1 MKKIGVAQWGTKHG
15 HAKGWLDLLHKSKN
29 IDFKG
34 LFEPDAER
42 KRYLLSTNEKIWK
55 EVNWIHD
62 FDMILSDKNVEIIFI
77 EESNNKSLEVL
88 EKCIINNKHVMM
100 DKPAGYDFEKFKNL
114 ADIAKQKGLII
125 ELGYMFRQHEGFK
138 LIADWAHSGKLGKIF
153 MVRAHMST
161 NLPEINN
168 ENNDISRQGLSK
180 YTGGVF
186 YDLAG
191 HMIDQICWI
200 QGRPKRIKSFFMNS
214 ASKNKKFSDNTISIF
229 EYGDGMTIID
239 IAAMETKPMARR
251 FEVYGTKGSA
261 IMEPFEPA
269 ESIRLCLEEAFD
281 KYQIG
286 VNTVHIDD
294 VPRYDIPFELFIE
307 RVTKDSKPIRNLDH
321 EILVQETLMR
331 AIGGIDEKI

>member
-42 KRYLLSTNEKIWK
+42 KRYLMSTNEKIWK

-88 EKCIINNKHVMM
+88 EKCIVNNKHVMM

-186 YDLAG
+186 YD
-191 HMIDQICWI
+191 
-200 QGRPKRIKSFFMNS
+200 
-214 ASKNKKFSDNTISIF
+214 
-229 EYGDGMTIID
+229 
-239 IAAMETKPMARR
+239 
-251 FEVYGTKGSA
+251 
-261 IMEPFEPA
+261 
-269 ESIRLCLEEAFD
+269 CLL
-281 KYQIG
+281 Y
-286 VNTVHIDD
+286 TSPS
-294 VPRYDIPFELFIE
+294 PRD
-307 RVTKDSKPIRNLDH
+307 
-321 EILVQETLMR
+321 
-331 AIGGIDEKI
+331 